1 MSNLILRL
9 KAACTRVGVSK
20 TDFNERFRQRDPA
33 DPYVPGTDDTVRRV
47 RSVPLGERAIGFFD
61 DELDRLVED
70 LRRWRDRQPA
80 LPPARPPPRAPARQ
94 YRPAARAARS
104 ARR

>member
-1 MSNLILRL
+1 MSNSIVRL
-9 KAACTRVGVSK
+9 LAACDRVGVGK
-20 TDFNERFRQRDPA
+20 TEFNDKFRLRDAA

-47 RSVPLGERAIGFFD
+47 RSVPLGERSIGFFD

-94 YRPAARAARS
+94 HRPAARS